1 MRNDVRIGRE
11 RHANHSRRPAL
22 VHARAN
28 TFLTDIAAL
37 RDVCSGD
44 GHNLDLR
51 CSDFCDIADLL
62 AH

>member
-1 MRNDVRIGRE
+1 MRKPCLRLAYLNFILR
-11 RHANHSRRPAL
+11 
-22 VHARAN
+22 
-28 TFLTDIAAL
+28 AL
-37 RDVCSGD
+37 RDFCSGD